1 MITFSIV
8 TVVRNDLNGIIL
20 TNDSINNQSYRN
32 FEWVVIDGN
41 STDGT
46 NEYMLNLKVD
56 NLTYISESDKGI
68 YDAMN
73 KGISY
78 CKNKYVI
85 FLNAGDTFFN
95 SETLLQ
101 VSVKLDFNNV
111 DVLFG
116 GANIYFNKETYYYKK
131 PEKLEKVI
139 NYSLPGHHQATYY
152 SKDILNKIQYDISFP
167 YSGDYLIIAKM
178 FKHGIKYSL
187 LNIPLTKFEVGHHSF
202 KGIYKI
208 FIASTKIQKTIL
220 KLNTFQIFKSKFR
233 RIISTLLVITFYKF
247 PIILKIS
254 QFKKNLL

>member
-20 TNDSINNQSYRN
+20 TNDSINNQTYKN

-46 NEYMLNLKVD
+46 NEYMLNLKFD
-56 NLTYISESDKGI
+56 NLTYVSESDKGI

-73 KGISY
+73 KGIKY
-78 CKNKYVI
+78 CKYKYVI
-85 FLNAGDTFFN
+85 FLNAGDTFYN

-101 VSVKLDFNNV
+101 VAEKLEQNIV

-131 PEKLEKVI
+131 PEELEKVI

-152 SKDILNKIQYDISFP
+152 SLDILNKIQYDISFP
-167 YSGDYLIIAKM
+167 YSGDYLLIAKM
-178 FKHGIKYSL
+178 FKYGITYSL

-208 FIASTKIQKTIL
+208 FNASTKIQKTTL
-220 KLNTFQIFKSKFR
+220 ELNRFQIFQSKTR
-233 RIISTLLVITFYKF
+233 RITSTLLVIIFYKF
-247 PIILKIS
+247 PIFLKLS
-254 QFKKNLL
+254 QLKKNLL

>member
-20 TNDSINNQSYRN
+20 TKDSINNQTYRN

-46 NEYMLNLKVD
+46 NEYMLNLKFD
-56 NLTYISESDKGI
+56 NLSYISESDRGI

-73 KGISY
+73 KGVRH
-78 CKNKYVI
+78 CKYKYVI
-85 FLNAGDTFFN
+85 FLNAGDTFYN
-95 SETLLQ
+95 SETLLK
-101 VSVKLDFNNV
+101 VAEKLEQNNV

-131 PEKLEKVI
+131 PEELEKVI

-152 SKDILNKIQYDISFP
+152 SLDILTKIQYDISFP
-167 YSGDYLIIAKM
+167 YSGDYLLIAKM
-178 FKHGIKYSL
+178 FKHGITYSL

-208 FIASTKIQKTIL
+208 FNASTKIQKTTL
-220 KLNTFQIFKSKFR
+220 ELNQFQLSSSIIRRLLSTF
-233 RIISTLLVITFYKF
+233 LVIWFYKF
-247 PIILKIS
+247 PYILKII
-254 QFKKNLL
+254 QQKK

>member
-1 MITFSIV
+1 MITFSII
-8 TVVRNDLNGIIL
+8 TVVRNDLTGINS
-20 TNDSINNQSYRN
+20 TYNSIQEQIFHD

-46 NEYMLNLKVD
+46 NEYMLNLKIE
-56 NLTYISESDKGI
+56 NLTYIYESDKGI

-73 KGISY
+73 KGIRQ

-85 FLNAGDTFFN
+85 FLNAGDTFYN
-95 SETLLQ
+95 SETLLK
-101 VSVKLDFNNV
+101 VSEKLEQIKV

-152 SKDILNKIQYDISFP
+152 SRDILNKIQYDISFP
-167 YSGDYLIIAKM
+167 YSGDYLLIAKM
-178 FKHGIKYSL
+178 FKLGIDYSL

-208 FIASTKIQKTIL
+208 FNASTKIQKTTL
-220 KLNTFQIFKSKFR
+220 ELNQFQLSSSIIRRLLSTF
-233 RIISTLLVITFYKF
+233 LVIWFYKF
-247 PIILKIS
+247 PYILKII
-254 QFKKNLL
+254 QQKK